1 MMGEECQFHTVTN
14 AEADEAVAFCEKAIP
29 HNELIGRVL
38 RNFYGRL
45 QSLERENASLK
56 EDLAQLRLK
65 WKTRQ

>member
-45 QSLERENASLK
+45 QLLENENVSLK
-56 EDLAQLRLK
+56 EELAQLKQK
-65 WKTRQ
+65 WKARG